1 LILNLAPKK
10 LYQSRSIDVSLDF
23 HLDRTNSVALYQQIS
38 EYLKERISDGRLPAG
53 ARLPTVR
60 QFASDLGVTRLTVQ
74 NAYAELQTAGWI
86 ESTVGRGTFVSHD
99 VNGHTFGRGMM
110 APMTPDGVIN
120 DILQVNHIV
129 GLRSMA
135 SASPDPRLFPTE
147 EFWSTLADLQ
157 TDALAMISYT
167 SSQGDPQLRVEISQD
182 LAERGVDATPEEV
195 LVVAGVT
202 QGLAL
207 VSRTLAQPGDRILVE
222 QPTYLGLL
230 HTLKLHGVH
239 AIGVPLDDE
248 GPILSELEQA
258 ILQHRPRFFYTV
270 PTFQNPTGLCMTLE
284 RRLAVLELAATHGV
298 MIIEDDIYGRLAY
311 DAPSPPPLY
320 TLDTRGQVIFVSSY
334 SKVLMPGLRLGYVVA
349 PPRWAERLLS
359 LRRATDLCSPTLLQ
373 RALALFLRN
382 GGLKRHLRR
391 VLPIYRERRNTLVG
405 ALQRTLPPSV
415 QWNAPQGGFCAWLT
429 MPSYHPFSDL
439 EQALLRQGWAVT
451 PGEVFLAEPAQQ
463 KSIRICFGTLTPDAI
478 NAGVDVTSRAI
489 RERVNAIAEPS
500 IHRDNWTPL
509 V

>member
-1 LILNLAPKK
+1 M
-10 LYQSRSIDVSLDF
+10 SLDF
-23 HLDRTNSVALYQQIS
+23 QLDRTNPVALYQQIS
-38 EYLKERISDGRLPAG
+38 EHLKARIGDGRLPAG

-60 QFASDLGVTRLTVQ
+60 QLASDLGVTRLTIQ
-74 NAYAELQTAGWI
+74 NAYSELQTAGWI
-86 ESTVGRGTFVSHD
+86 ESTVGRGTYVSHD
-99 VNGHTFGRGMM
+99 VNGHSFGRGMV
-110 APMTPDGVIN
+110 ALTPDGVIN

-135 SASPDPRLFPTE
+135 SASPDARLFPAE
-147 EFWSTLADLQ
+147 EFWATLAELQ
-157 TDALAMISYT
+157 SDAVAMVSYS
-167 SSQGDPQLRVEISQD
+167 SSQGDPQLRVAISED
-182 LAERGVDATPEEV
+182 LAERGIDVTPDEV

-207 VSRTLAQPGDRILVE
+207 ISRTLAQVGDTILVE

-239 AIGVPLDDE
+239 AVGVSMDE
-248 GPILSELEQA
+248 QGPNLSEMEQA

-270 PTFQNPTGLCMTLE
+270 PTFQNPTGLCMSLD
-284 RRLAVLELAATHGV
+284 RRLAVLELCANYGV
-298 MIIEDDIYGRLAY
+298 MVVEDDIYGRLAY

-320 TLDTRGQVIFVSSY
+320 SLDTRGQVIYVGSY
-334 SKVLMPGLRLGYVVA
+334 SKVLMPGLRLGFVVA
-349 PPRWAERLLS
+349 PQRWADRLLS

-373 RALALFLRN
+373 RTLAHFLHN

-391 VLPIYRERRNTLVG
+391 VLPIYRERRNTLVTS
-405 ALQRTLPPSV
+405 LQRNLPPSI
-415 QWNAPQGGFCAWLT
+415 QWHQPQGGFCAWLT

-451 PGEVFLAEPAQQ
+451 PGEVFLADASAQ
-463 KSIRICFGTLTPDAI
+463 KSVRICYGTLTPDAI
-478 NAGVDVTSRAI
+478 NDGVNAVSLAI
-489 RERVNAIAEPS
+489 RERLSAAEPA
-500 IHRDNWTPL
+500 IRRGNWTPL

>member
-1 LILNLAPKK
+1 M
-10 LYQSRSIDVSLDF
+10 SLDF
-23 HLDRTNSVALYQQIS
+23 QLDRANPVALYQQIT
-38 EYLKERISDGRLPAG
+38 EHLKARISDGRLPAG
-53 ARLPTVR
+53 SRLPTVR
-60 QFASDLGVTRLTVQ
+60 QLAADLGVTRLTIQ

-86 ESTVGRGTFVSHD
+86 ESTVGRGTYVSHD
-99 VNGHTFGRGMM
+99 VNGHSFGRGMV
-110 APMTPDGVIN
+110 ALTPDGVIN
-120 DILQVNHIV
+120 DILQLNQIV

-135 SASPDPRLFPTE
+135 SASPDARLFPVE

-157 TDALAMISYT
+157 NDALTMVSYS

-182 LAERGVDATPEEV
+182 LAERGIDVTPDEV

-207 VSRTLAQPGDRILVE
+207 ISRTLAQVGDNILVE

-230 HTLKLHGVH
+230 HTLKLHGVN
-239 AIGVPLDDE
+239 AVGVPLDDE
-248 GPILSELEQA
+248 GPILSDLEQA
-258 ILQHRPRFFYTV
+258 IQQHRPRFFYTV
-270 PTFQNPTGLCMTLE
+270 PTFQNPTGRCMTLA
-284 RRLAVLELAATHGV
+284 RRLALLDLCANYGV

-334 SKVLMPGLRLGYVVA
+334 SKVMMPGLRLGFVIA
-349 PPRWAERLLS
+349 PPRWADRLLS

-373 RALALFLRN
+373 RALAHFLHN

-391 VLPIYRERRNTLVG
+391 VLPIYRERRNTLVT
-405 ALQRTLPPSV
+405 ALQRNLPPSI
-415 QWNAPQGGFCAWLT
+415 QWYQPQGGFCAWLT

-478 NAGVDVTSRAI
+478 NDGVEAVSVAI
-489 RERVNAIAEPS
+489 RERLITSTESTKA
-500 IHRDNWTPL
+500 RGNWTPL

>member
-1 LILNLAPKK
+1 M
-10 LYQSRSIDVSLDF
+10 SLDF
-23 HLDRTNSVALYQQIS
+23 QLDRTNPVALYQQIN
-38 EYLKERISDGRLPAG
+38 EHLKARISDGRLPAG

-60 QFASDLGVTRLTVQ
+60 QLASDLGVTRLTIQ

-86 ESTVGRGTFVSHD
+86 ESTVGRGTYVSHD
-99 VNGHTFGRGMM
+99 VNGHSFGRGMV

-120 DILQVNHIV
+120 DILQLNQIV

-135 SASPDPRLFPTE
+135 SASPDPRLFPAE
-147 EFWSTLADLQ
+147 EFWSAIADLQ
-157 TDALAMISYT
+157 SEAIAMVSYS

-182 LAERGVDATPEEV
+182 LAERGIDVTPDEV

-207 VSRTLAQPGDRILVE
+207 ISRTLAQVGDCILVE

-230 HTLKLHGVH
+230 HTLKLHGVN

-248 GPILSELEQA
+248 GPILAEMEQA

-270 PTFQNPTGLCMTLE
+270 PTFQNPTGRCMSLD
-284 RRLAVLELAATHGV
+284 RRLALIDLCSTYGV
-298 MIIEDDIYGRLAY
+298 IIVEDDIYGRLAY

-320 TLDTRGQVIFVSSY
+320 TLDKRGQVIFVSSY
-334 SKVLMPGLRLGYVVA
+334 SKVLMPGLRLGFVIA
-349 PPRWAERLLS
+349 PQRWADRLLS

-373 RALALFLRN
+373 RTLALFLRN

-391 VLPIYRERRNTLVG
+391 VLPIYRERRNTLVT
-405 ALQRTLPPSV
+405 ALQRNLPPSIEWH
-415 QWNAPQGGFCAWLT
+415 QPQGGFCAWLT
-429 MPSYHPFSDL
+429 MPSYHPFTDL

-463 KSIRICFGTLTPDAI
+463 KSIRICFGNLTPDAI
-478 NAGVDVTSRAI
+478 NAGVDAVSQAI
-489 RERVNAIAEPS
+489 RERLTATAEPAMA
-500 IHRDNWTPL
+500 RGNWTPL

>member
-1 LILNLAPKK
+1 M
-10 LYQSRSIDVSLDF
+10 SLDF
-23 HLDRTNSVALYQQIS
+23 HLDRDNSVALYQQIT
-38 EYLKERISDGRLPAG
+38 EHFKQRISDGRLPAG

-60 QFASDLGVTRLTVQ
+60 QLASELGVTRLTVQ
-74 NAYAELQTAGWI
+74 NAYAELQSAGWI
-86 ESTVGRGTFVSHD
+86 ESTVGRGTFVSHN
-99 VNGHTFGRGMM
+99 VNGHSFGRGMM
-110 APMTPDGVIN
+110 APLTSDGVIS

-157 TDALAMISYT
+157 ADALAMISYT

-182 LAERGVDATPEEV
+182 LSERGVDATPEEV

-207 VSRTLAQPGDRILVE
+207 ISRTLAQVGDRILVE

-230 HTLKLHGVH
+230 HTLKQHGVQ

-248 GPILSELEQA
+248 GPIVSELEKA

-270 PTFQNPTGLCMTLE
+270 PTFQNPTGICMTLE
-284 RRLAVLELAATHGV
+284 RRIAVLELTAAHGV
-298 MIIEDDIYGRLAY
+298 MVVEDDIYGRLAY

-320 TLDTRGQVIFVSSY
+320 TLDTQGHVIYVGSY
-334 SKVLMPGLRLGYVVA
+334 SKVLMPGLRLGFVVA
-349 PPRWAERLLS
+349 PQRWADRLLS

-373 RALALFLRN
+373 RTLALFLRH

-391 VLPIYRERRNTLVG
+391 VLPVYRERRNTLVT
-405 ALQRTLPPSV
+405 ALQRNLPPSI
-415 QWNAPQGGFCAWLT
+415 QWHLPQGGFCAWLT
-429 MPSYHPFSDL
+429 MPTYHPFSDL
-439 EQALLRQGWAVT
+439 EQALLRQGWAIT
-451 PGEVFLAEPAQQ
+451 PGEVFLAEAAQQ
-463 KSIRICFGTLTPDAI
+463 KSIRICYGALTPDVI
-478 NAGVDVTSRAI
+478 NAGVDVISSTI
-489 RERVNAIAEPS
+489 RERLMTITEANV
-500 IHRDNWTPL
+500 HGDNWTPL